1 MDHGRDYPSVRRLEL
16 KPRQL
21 CADPPAVTPGLFSLY
36 DPKRWTTVYRVWY
49 SKSST
54 PMSNPE
60 VQAASRL
67 KKIAAAFYQTGAG
80 REPVREW
87 LRSLDAEDRKVIGE
101 DIATVEY
108 GWPVGMPKCRSLGQ
122 GLWEV
127 RITLRNNRIARASS
141 ESCGARWCCS
151 TVL

>member
-1 MDHGRDYPSVRRLEL
+1 VER
-16 KPRQL
+16 
-21 CADPPAVTPGLFSLY
+21 
-36 DPKRWTTVYRVWY
+36 TT
-49 SKSST
+49 
-54 PMSNPE
+54 
-60 VQAASRL
+60 RL

-108 GWPVGMPKCRSLGQ
+108 GWPIGMPTCRPLGH

-127 RITLRNNRIARASS
+127 RSTLGNNRIARVIFGIVRNQVVLLHGFIKKTQQTPDEDLSL
-141 ESCGARWCCS
+141 ARKR
-151 TVL
+151 LKEIEK

>member
-1 MDHGRDYPSVRRLEL
+1 
-16 KPRQL
+16 
-21 CADPPAVTPGLFSLY
+21 
-36 DPKRWTTVYRVWY
+36 
-49 SKSST
+49 
-54 PMSNPE
+54 MSNRE
-60 VQAASRL
+60 VQGAPRL

-101 DIATVEY
+101 DVATVEY

-127 RITLRNNRIARASS
+127 RSTLRNNRIARVIFGIVRSQMVLLQGFIKKTQQTS
-141 ESCGARWCCS
+141 DEDLSLARQR
-151 TVL
+151 LKEIER